1 MIIVP
6 NYYHKFK
13 CIADK
18 CQHNCCIGWEI
29 DIDEETMAKYNS
41 LSGKLAKKIRANI
54 EGDVPHFVL
63 GKDERCPFLNED
75 GLCDI
80 IAEYGEEMLCEICSL
95 HPRFRNF
102 YSDFAE
108 MGLGLCCEEAAR
120 IILLEREKFAII
132 VPEDIQKD
140 VEEAEFFQIREH
152 IFGIVQDREKSIK
165 ERFCALAELFDLK
178 FEFSLEK
185 LRALYLSLERL
196 DDKWTKEI
204 EKLAGYFFD
213 IDIFCDESMQIPFE
227 QLCCYFVFRH
237 ISEAMWDGDYAGRV
251 NFALMS
257 CYFIGALFSYYK
269 DKDGDLEVARM
280 IDIVRM
286 YSSEVEYSEENMEKI
301 IKKY

>member
-13 CIADK
+13 CIAHK

-29 DIDEETMAKYNS
+29 DIDEETMAKYGA
-41 LSGKLAKKIRANI
+41 LSGELAAKIRANI

-80 IAEYGEEMLCEICSL
+80 IAEYGEDMLCQICSL

-102 YSDFAE
+102 YLDFSE

-120 IILLEREKFAII
+120 IILSEREKFALIM
-132 VPEDIQKD
+132 PESIQTD
-140 VEEAEFFQIREH
+140 SEENEFLQIRER
-152 IFGIVQDREKSIK
+152 IFAIIQDREISIK
-165 ERFCALAELFDLK
+165 ERFFTLAKLFDLE
-178 FEFSLEK
+178 FEFSLER
-185 LRALYLSLERL
+185 LRKLYLSLERL
-196 DDKWTKEI
+196 DDKWTEEI
-204 EKLAGYFFD
+204 EKLAGYSFD

-227 QLCCYFVFRH
+227 QLCCYFIFRH
-237 ISEAMWDGDYAGRV
+237 LSEAMWDGDYAGRV

-269 DKDGDLEVARM
+269 HKDGGIKMDRM
-280 IDIVRM
+280 INIVRM

-301 IKKY
+301 IKK